1 MDRPAITGARAV
13 VTGGSSGI
21 GRALTLALARAGA
34 HVAPL
39 ARRRDKLDELTV
51 MDVAGGRRIEP
62 VVCDVTNA
70 EQVERAINDAV
81 ERLGGLDILVNNA
94 GIGIVKGRI
103 GRVPLDT
110 WENTIRTN
118 VLGAYYCTHFALPA
132 LLQSSRPRI
141 INVGSGRRGVPMAGG
156 SAYAVSKAAL
166 WMFTQTLAQEYWKHG
181 ILVNEVVPGPTYTE
195 MTGEPGETPVQTFES
210 ERMKS
215 SEEVA
220 DYIISIL
227 EFGPDGPTGQS
238 FSLLR
243 RPL

>member
-1 MDRPAITGARAV
+1 MKGSRAIVTGA
-13 VTGGSSGI
+13 SSGI
-21 GRALTLALARAGA
+21 GRALSIALAEAGGQV
-34 HVAPL
+34 VAL
-39 ARRRDKLDELTV
+39 ARRREKLEELEK
-51 MDVAGGRRIEP
+51 VAIAGDGRIES
-62 VVCDVTNA
+62 VVCDVSDVA
-70 EQVERAINDAV
+70 GVEQAISDAV
-81 ERLGGLDILVNNA
+81 NRLGGLDILVNNA

-110 WENTIRTN
+110 WEDTIRTN
-118 VLGAYYCTHFALPA
+118 VLGSYYCTHFAIPA
-132 LLQSSRPRI
+132 LLQSDHPRI

-166 WMFTQTLAQEYWKHG
+166 WMFTQSLAQEYWKHG
-181 ILVNEVVPGPTYTE
+181 ILVNEVIPGPTYTE
-195 MTGEPGETPVQTFES
+195 MTGGSGETPVQTFES

-220 DYIISIL
+220 EYIMSIL